1 MMNENLLLLNFFERY
16 TKSKLTPEV
25 ETEILS
31 HFKTNE
37 YKKKTIIFSP
47 GDVNT
52 PHYFIEKGIVRMYLI
67 DKQGKEINILF
78 AREGHFIGDLKTP
91 QATSFY
97 LETIE
102 NSVISSTSESEFQSL
117 GAKLSSIHPF
127 DLNAYMRRSYIH
139 IQNRLVSILSKSAE
153 ENYYEFKDSY
163 PDLIQRIPQY
173 LIAGYIGISP
183 EFLSKLIAKTTKGL

>member
-1 MMNENLLLLNFFERY
+1 MDDRELLLSFFERQARL
-16 TKSKLTPEV
+16 KLTPEL
-25 ETEILS
+25 ESEILNS
-31 HFKTNE
+31 FQTKH
-37 YKKKTIIFSP
+37 YKKKTVIFSP

-52 PHYFIEKGIVRMYLI
+52 PHFFIEKGVVRLYLI

-78 AREGHFIGDLKTP
+78 AREFQIIGDLKTP
-91 QATSFY
+91 KATSFY

-102 NSVISSTSESEFQSL
+102 DCRISSITEVNFQKLIQKL
-117 GAKLSSIHPF
+117 GAIQTF
-127 DLNAYMRRSYIH
+127 DTKNYLRSAYIH

-153 ENYYEFKDSY
+153 ENYLEFKNAY

-183 EFLSKLIAKTTKGL
+183 EFLSKLIARTTKGQ

>member
-1 MMNENLLLLNFFERY
+1 MLLSFFERQA
-16 TKSKLTPEV
+16 KLKLTPEA
-25 ETEILS
+25 ETEILNS
-31 HFKTNE
+31 FDTKH
-37 YKKKTIIFSP
+37 YRKKTVIFSP

-52 PHYFIEKGIVRMYLI
+52 PHLFIEKGVVRLYLI

-78 AREGHFIGDLKTP
+78 AREFQIIGDLKTP
-91 QATSFY
+91 KATSFY

-102 NSVISSTSESEFQSL
+102 ECRISSITEANFQ
-117 GAKLSSIHPF
+117 KLIQKLDAIQSF
-127 DLNAYMRRSYIH
+127 DLNNYLRSAYIH

-153 ENYYEFKDSY
+153 ENYLEFKKAY

-183 EFLSKLIAKTTKGL
+183 EFLSKLIAKTTKGH

>member
-1 MMNENLLLLNFFERY
+1 MDDSLLLLSFFER
-16 TKSKLTPEV
+16 KAKLKLTSEF
-25 ETEILS
+25 ESEILNS
-31 HFKTNE
+31 FETKH
-37 YKKKTIIFSP
+37 YKKKTVIFSP

-52 PHYFIEKGIVRMYLI
+52 PHLFIEKGVVRLYLI

-78 AREGHFIGDLKTP
+78 AREFQIIGDLKTP
-91 QATSFY
+91 NATSFF

-102 NSVISSTSESEFQSL
+102 DSRISSITEVNFQKLIQKL
-117 GAKLSSIHPF
+117 GSIQAF
-127 DLNAYMRRSYIH
+127 DLNNYLRKAYIH

-153 ENYYEFKDSY
+153 ENYLEFKEAY

-183 EFLSKLIAKTTKGL
+183 EFLSKLIAKTTRGL